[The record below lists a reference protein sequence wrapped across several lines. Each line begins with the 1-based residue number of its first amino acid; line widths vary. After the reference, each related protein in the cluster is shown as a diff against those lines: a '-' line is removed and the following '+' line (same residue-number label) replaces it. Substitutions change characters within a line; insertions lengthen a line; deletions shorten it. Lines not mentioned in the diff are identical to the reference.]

1 MRGGMRAGRADILI
15 AGGGPAGC
23 AAAFGLARAGFRVVV
38 MTTPRRRLVTE
49 GLSARVVRFLE
60 QAGHERTRAT
70 LGPSVRREA
79 SWNGAT
85 TAANLEWV
93 VEREVFDRALLE
105 DVSAAGVHMVIAP
118 VRRLRLVEDQ
128 WQAEAGGHAYRAR
141 FLVEARGRR
150 APGRR
155 HHGPPAIALAQTWS
169 GLPPRPRTAIA
180 PFADGFAWFATAGN
194 GRGSLQLVV
203 APGTPAER
211 EASLAERL
219 ASVPPAQAWLAG
231 GSPVGPATIR
241 HAGTSRAQAPLEP
254 ARIRIGDAALALDPL
269 SGHGVFEALASATAA
284 VPVVTTLLRR
294 PADAALARAFYEERV
309 EQAFL
314 RFARTARDFYR
325 LEQRWP
331 GAPFWRARRSWP
343 DDLPAHASPS
353 AAAPEI
359 AIRPVI
365 EDGLVVARQVIVTA
379 DHPRGVFQV
388 DGVPLVALLRA
399 VRTGETDS
407 IEEASRC
414 LERAPGQ
421 VATAL
426 AWLRYRGLLRS

>member
-1 MRGGMRAGRADILI
+1 MHGGTLAERTEILVV
-15 AGGGPAGC
+15 GGGPAGC
-23 AAAFGLARAGFRVVV
+23 TAALGLARSGFEVVLAA
-38 MTTPRRRLVTE
+38 TPRRPAVSE
-49 GLSARVVRFLE
+49 GLSERVVRFLE
-60 QAGHERTRAT
+60 QTGHERALAT

-79 SWNGAT
+79 SWHGAT
-85 TAANLEWV
+85 TSANVEWV
-93 VEREVFDRALLE
+93 VEREAFDRALLE
-105 DVSAAGVHMVIAP
+105 DVSAAGVRTVMVP
-118 VRRLRLVEDQ
+118 VRRLRLAEDH

-155 HHGPPAIALAQTWS
+155 HHGPPAIAFAQTWT
-169 GLPPRPRTAIA
+169 GLRRQACTAVA
-180 PFADGFAWFATAGN
+180 PFAEGFAWFATVGN
-194 GRGSLQLVV
+194 GRGSLQLIV

-219 ASVPPAQAWLAG
+219 ASVPPAQAWLEG
-231 GSPVGPATIR
+231 GRPLGPAIVR

-294 PADAALARAFYEERV
+294 PADAALARAFYEERI
-309 EQAFL
+309 EQGFL

-325 LEQRWP
+325 LEERWAD
-331 GAPFWRARRSWP
+331 APFWCARRSWP

-353 AAAPEI
+353 AAAPQI
-359 AIRPVI
+359 TTKPVI
-365 EDGLVVARQVIVTA
+365 EDGFVVAREVIVTA
-379 DHPRGVFQV
+379 DNPRGVFQV

-399 VRTGETDS
+399 VRIGET
-407 IEEASRC
+407 EKASRC
-414 LERAPGQ
+414 LERAPEQ
-421 VATAL
+421 IETAL